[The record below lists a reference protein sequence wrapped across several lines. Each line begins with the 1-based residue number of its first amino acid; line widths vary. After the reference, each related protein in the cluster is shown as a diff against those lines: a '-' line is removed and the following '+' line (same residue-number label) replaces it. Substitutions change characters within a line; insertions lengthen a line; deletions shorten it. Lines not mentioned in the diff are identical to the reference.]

1 MAACHAYMGDDA
13 DAELQKAQVLQLKP
27 DFPIADYLERL
38 TYGEPGDL
46 AHHGEGLRKAGLP
59 D

>member
-1 MAACHAYMGDDA
+1 LGNDA
-13 DAELQKAQVLQLKP
+13 GADQQKAQALRLKP
-27 DFPIADYLERL
+27 DFSIADYLERL
-38 TYGEPGDL
+38 TYGAADDL